1 MPDDS
6 PRPLRSAP
14 GAGVTRL
21 FLIRHGATPANEMR
35 PYIMQG
41 SELDH
46 PLSAAGEAQAAAV
59 GNFLRWFNLAAV
71 YSSPL
76 RRAVQTATAIA
87 ERQGKTVETI
97 AALRECSVGQWE
109 GLSWDVI
116 RERHSE
122 DHARFFDNPV
132 DVPHPGGESYGDV
145 LKRARPAIDDILKR
159 HVGENVAIVAHNML
173 NRVVLAELAGI
184 ELRHARRLK
193 QTNACINLLEVRDGT
208 LSLVSLNSVLHLD
221 EV

>member
-1 MPDDS
+1 M
-6 PRPLRSAP
+6 
-14 GAGVTRL
+14 TRL
-21 FLIRHGATPANEMR
+21 FLIRHGATSANEMR
-35 PYIMQG
+35 PYVLQG
-41 SELDH
+41 SELDY
-46 PLSAAGEAQAAAV
+46 PLSAAGEAQAATV
-59 GNFLRWFNLAAV
+59 GNFLKYFKLAAV

-76 RRAVQTATAIA
+76 CRAVQTATAIA

-97 AALRECSVGQWE
+97 SALRECSVGRWE
-109 GLSWDVI
+109 GLSWEII
-116 RERHSE
+116 RDQHPEE
-122 DHARFFDNPV
+122 HARFFDNPV

-145 LKRARPAIDDILKR
+145 LKRARPAIDDLLNR
-159 HVGENVAIVAHNML
+159 HAGENVAIVAHNML

-221 EV
+221 EI